1 MFQDHLRSF
10 LFSSFIFLLLI
21 AGVNHI
27 TSAQAFD
34 NGSLSG
40 VVTDPNG
47 ALVPGATV
55 TVVNRGTGF
64 KRTATANDD
73 ARWTLTTLPLGEYEV
88 KAQFA
93 GFRDAI
99 QIVAVSASVTT
110 TVNLSLGIT
119 IDPNQVTIEASSND
133 GLLSP
138 NNSATVTTSV
148 TGRSLESQP
157 VVNRTPFGRIQ
168 LDTSTSGDIADPNTN
183 GNGNP
188 EISSNGTRTNSQGV
202 QFNGV
207 DATNVSG
214 TGSLTESIS
223 PAPET
228 VQEVSFSS
236 SLYDASLGRNGG
248 GSVQLITK
256 GGTKDWAGTAYIYAQ
271 NEAFNAN
278 DFFFNRDGIDR
289 QKARRLEGGF
299 TVGGP
304 IIKSKLFFF
313 GGYQKTDV
321 ATAYVPTASSFV
333 VLPEFLAFVNNR
345 SNPASFLSG
354 LTRSTGRGI
363 RFPNCVRTT
372 PLPIN
377 AFAGEVSAA
386 CIDPFAVGFRV
397 FSLRNPVTG
406 DFLIPTL
413 RPGYERLYIDPANN
427 IITVNGNRITNPALI
442 GLPDG
447 FPLVDTAPPSNAV
460 PLGGYPLVR
469 QRNAFPAEFKQ
480 DQVTTRFD
488 YNVFQGNTASNQ
500 LNGTLFWADF
510 PALEPFT
517 DDTLVSP
524 FPVLKDDRNR
534 TIAITDTHV
543 FSSNLVNETRFGY
556 FFLDNSRRLD
566 DRLLVDELTNEFNGI
581 VNPARVF
588 APGPATS
595 RLARFAGTGVIQDF
609 SVGAPNDAFNRRE
622 QTTMTF
628 ANNTTLITGNHTL
641 RFGVEHK
648 RNIFST
654 NLPEE
659 QGIEFEKLENF
670 TELLVSY
677 VPEADDSLGITDK
690 KFRFRDLSLYVTDEW
705 RLREN
710 LVFNIGIRWD
720 WFGRPVEE
728 NGRFANFDI
737 RRITNPDNILPGFV
751 LPANAATTGF
761 QAIDGTLPALARSGN
776 NHTLDGHDLNNFA
789 PRFGFSYK
797 PFKNDKT
804 VIRGGYGVFYDRPSA
819 AFINTVYSN
828 FPFFKEIE
836 RSNQNTPATVQ
847 AQTAFI
853 SVDPTV
859 PFINYFPFR
868 LVGNTLADSSPYTL
882 IDNTPGA
889 SSAMGSEPLEFRAVD
904 PNLKTPLVHQWNIG
918 WQQEIGKNWV
928 IETRYTGTRG
938 RNLLV
943 AVGFNQPYDLNDAS
957 TPDYIY
963 ARLNAACQM
972 TPGCSLPPALPG
984 QTARQRG
991 ASRTTGTGPNDFI
1004 AGAFGACNPVFANTA
1019 GYAPCPGGGI
1029 DLNLTPADFVQPRAI
1044 IAASAR
1050 VPYLGLDP
1058 TDSVILQSSGY
1069 SIYHAGLL
1077 NITRKFSKGYTL
1089 NASYTFSKSIDIGS
1103 TDPGSTAASGRP
1115 DTPNLG
1121 LVVQGDQRNL
1131 EANRGLSD
1139 FDRTH
1144 RFTASFAWEIPS
1156 FGSKSRF
1163 LTGWRLSGFG
1173 QWQSGT
1179 PFSIFASNAQFLRNT
1194 ASSAFLEQ
1202 YRGIQLL
1209 GVQRVINANGQLV
1222 EYGRTYF
1229 NVGSGSGTIFE
1240 AAFGRPSV
1248 RSLELLL
1255 RRNCPDITRCYFNT
1269 NQDPNN
1275 PDTAL
1280 ITALGGFGNLGRNIL
1295 RGPSQKRVDF
1305 SIQKVTN
1312 LTERLVLELKWD
1324 IFNAFNFVNFANP
1337 NSDLSDETDFGQIT
1351 RTIGAPR
1358 VMQFGAKLRF

>member
-1 MFQDHLRSF
+1 MQTYTRRS
-10 LFSSFIFLLLI
+10 LFSSLILLVLL
-21 AGVNHI
+21 
-27 TSAQAFD
+27 TSNYQPAFSQAFD
-34 NGSLSG
+34 NGSLAG
-40 VVTDPNG
+40 VITDPNG
-47 ALVPGATV
+47 AIVPGATV
-55 TVVNRGTGF
+55 TVTNKGTGF
-64 KRTATANDD
+64 KRSVVANDE
-73 ARWTLTTLPLGEYEV
+73 ARWTLTTLPIGDYEV
-88 KAQFA
+88 KGEFT
-93 GFRDAI
+93 GFQPAT
-99 QIVAVSASVTT
+99 QTVSVSSSATA
-110 TVNLSLGIT
+110 TVDLVLGIT
-119 IDPNQVTIEASSND
+119 VDPNLVTVEGSAYD

-138 NNSATVTTSV
+138 SNSATVTTSIS
-148 TGRSLESQP
+148 GRNLEQQP
-157 VVNRTPFGRIQ
+157 VVNRTPFGRLQ
-168 LDTSTSGDIADPNTN
+168 LDTSTSGEIADPNTN

-188 EISSNGTRTNSQGV
+188 EISVNGTRTNSQGV

-248 GSVQLITK
+248 GSVQLVTK
-256 GGTKDWAGTAYIYAQ
+256 NGTNDWAGSAYMYAQ

-289 QKARRLEGGF
+289 QKARRLEGGIA
-299 TVGGP
+299 VGGP
-304 IIKSKLFFF
+304 IIKNKLFFF

-321 ATAYVPTASSFV
+321 NTAYVQTASSFV
-333 VLPEFLAFVNNR
+333 VLPEFLAFVADR
-345 SNPASFLSG
+345 SNPTSFLAG
-354 LTRSTGRGI
+354 LTRSTGRGT

-372 PLPIN
+372 PLPPN
-377 AFAGEVSAA
+377 AFAGEVSGA

-397 FSLRNPVTG
+397 FSLRNPLTG
-406 DFLIPTL
+406 DYIIPTL
-413 RPGYERLYIDPANN
+413 RPGYERLFLDPANN
-427 IITVNGNRITNPALI
+427 ILTVGGVRITDPALI

-480 DQVTTRFD
+480 DQVTTRID
-488 YNVFQGNTASNQ
+488 YTIFQGNTGSNL
-500 LNGTLFWADF
+500 LNATFFWADF

-534 TIAITDTHV
+534 TLAITDTHV
-543 FSSNLVNETRFGY
+543 FNSKFVNETRFGY

-566 DRLLVDELTNEFNGI
+566 DRFLAAELTNEFQGI
-581 VNPARVF
+581 VNPAAVF
-588 APGPATS
+588 APGPETS

-622 QTTMTF
+622 QTTLTF
-628 ANNTTLITGNHTL
+628 ANNSTVIGDNHTI

-648 RNIFST
+648 RNTFAT

-670 TELLVSY
+670 TELLISY
-677 VPEADDSLGITDK
+677 VPEADNSLGITEK
-690 KFRFRDLSLYVTDEW
+690 KFRFRDISLYVTDEW
-705 RLREN
+705 RVRSN
-710 LVFNIGIRWD
+710 LTVNVGLRWD
-720 WFGRPVEE
+720 WFGRPVEA
-728 NGRFANFDI
+728 NGRFANFDL
-737 RRITNPDNILPGFV
+737 RRVTNPDNILSGFV
-751 LPANAATTGF
+751 LPANSSDTGF
-761 QAIDGTLPALARSGN
+761 AAIDSTLPALARAEN
-776 NHTLDGHDLNNFA
+776 NHTLDGQDLNNFG
-789 PRFGFSYK
+789 PRIGFAYK

-828 FPFFKEIE
+828 FPFFKELE

-847 AQTAFI
+847 AQTAF
-853 SVDPTV
+853 SGVNPNT
-859 PFINYFPFR
+859 PFINYFPYR

-882 IDNTPGA
+882 VDNTPG
-889 SSAMGSEPLEFRAVD
+889 SSATGGSEPLEFRAVD
-904 PNLKTPLVHQWNIG
+904 PNLKTPLVHQWNLG
-918 WQQEIGKNWV
+918 WQQEFGKGWV

-938 RNLLV
+938 RNLLL
-943 AVGFNQPYDLNDAS
+943 AVGFNQPYDLNDPS
-957 TPDYIY
+957 TPDYIFE
-963 ARLNAACQM
+963 RLNAVCLM
-972 TPGCSLPPALPG
+972 TPGCSLPPAVPG
-984 QTARQRG
+984 QSARQRG
-991 ASRTTGTGPNDFI
+991 ASQFFGPTPNDFV

-1019 GYAPCPGGGI
+1019 GYAACPGGGI

-1044 IAASAR
+1044 ISASAR

-1058 TDSVILQSSGY
+1058 TDAIMLQSRGY

-1077 NITRKFSKGYTL
+1077 NVTRRFSKGYTF

-1115 DTPNLG
+1115 DTSNLG
-1121 LVVQGDQRNL
+1121 LVIQGDQRNL

-1144 RFTASFAWEIPS
+1144 RFSGSFTWEIPA
-1156 FGSKSRF
+1156 FGSKSKF

-1179 PFSIFASNAQFLRNT
+1179 PFSIYASNAQFLRNT

-1209 GVQRVINANGQLV
+1209 GVQRIININGQLV

-1240 AAFGRPSV
+1240 AAFGRPSI
-1248 RSLELLL
+1248 RSLELLR

-1269 NQDPNN
+1269 LQDPNN
-1275 PDTAL
+1275 PDSAL
-1280 ITALGGFGNLGRNIL
+1280 MSALGGFGNLGRNIL

-1305 SIQKVTN
+1305 SIQKTTN
-1312 LTERLVLELKWD
+1312 LSERLTLELKWD

-1351 RTIGAPR
+1351 RTVGAPR